1 MCGIAGYIKLQ
12 KKSSLSV
19 KPLLKLMEHRGPDE
33 SSAVEQDNWGI
44 GANRLAILAPREKN
58 TQPLWSPDKRYCFVF
73 NGEIYNH
80 KQIREDL
87 LKKNYQFKSSCDSE
101 VLFYAYLEYKHS
113 AFLKCQGMFAC
124 AVFDN
129 LEKKWILARDPMGIK
144 PLYFQKNKKHFAF
157 ASEIKP
163 LLTMDSYS
171 INKKALPS
179 YLQRR
184 FVMGRE
190 TLFSNIFRVQP
201 AEVLEFSEP
210 QDIKRVCYWI
220 PPKKIISKNKKERE
234 EEFSSQLM
242 ESLKITG
249 DSDVELGAL
258 LSGGIDSAVVSVL
271 SRSFQKQFN
280 AYFFDNRYDNK
291 EKLYAQNLSQKL
303 NQNFHIVY
311 SQENDFQLLPKI
323 INHLEEPLGDSIII
337 PTYKLMREASKNQKA
352 VLSGEGADEILGG
365 YAHHFLF
372 YLFYKLQKLL
382 PLSFLKTA
390 TKITPG
396 FILNQLVPY
405 PGHFKKEKIYQ
416 SLDQLTQG
424 GLNQFIKTTNLFHD
438 EALKQL
444 LPDLLAKAFFSESF
458 YPQIASLRDLIH
470 FDIQNWLPNY
480 NLLRVD
486 KLSMC
491 SSLEVRIPY
500 LNINF
505 VNFCLSLPN
514 QDLISLF
521 IRKRILRSFALKNS
535 KLGFKTA
542 YRKKHP
548 FTFKENKIY
557 KNYKQFIFDH
567 LDQSFI
573 KTFHIN
579 PKKMSQLLD
588 QYDQNLVSQKQVT
601 SLLHLAVWTK
611 EFF

>member
-1 MCGIAGYIKLQ
+1 
-12 KKSSLSV
+12 
-19 KPLLKLMEHRGPDE
+19 MEHRGPDE
-33 SSAVEQDNWGI
+33 SSTIEQDGWGI
-44 GANRLAILAPREKN
+44 GANRLAISAPQEQN
-58 TQPLWSPDKRYCFVF
+58 TQPLWSPDKRFCFVF

-80 KQIREDL
+80 EQIRKNL
-87 LKKNYQFKSSCDSE
+87 SKKNYHFKTSCDSE

-124 AVFDN
+124 AVFDT
-129 LEKKWILARDPMGIK
+129 LEKKWILARDPMGMK
-144 PLYFQKNKKHFAF
+144 PLYFQKNKENFVF

-163 LLTMDSYS
+163 LLTMNSCS
-171 INKKALPS
+171 INKKVLPC

-201 AEVLEFSEP
+201 AEVLEFSEKNH
-210 QDIKRVCYWI
+210 IKSIFYWT
-220 PPKKIISKNKKERE
+220 PPKKNISKNKKERE

-242 ESLKITG
+242 ESIKITG
-249 DSDVELGAL
+249 DSDVELGTL
-258 LSGGIDSAVVSVL
+258 LSGGIDSAVVSAL
-271 SRSFQKQFN
+271 SRPSQKQFN
-280 AYFFDNRYDNK
+280 ACFFDNGYDDK
-291 EKLYAQNLSQKL
+291 ERFYAKNLSQKF
-303 NQNFHIVY
+303 NQNLHIVY
-311 SQENDFQLLPKI
+311 SKEDDFLLLPKI
-323 INHLEEPLGDSIII
+323 INYLEEPLGDSIII

-372 YLFYKLQKLL
+372 YLFYKFQYLL
-382 PLSFLKTA
+382 PLSFLKA
-390 TKITPG
+390 IAKITPG
-396 FILNQLVPY
+396 FILNQMFPY

-416 SLDQLTQG
+416 SLDQLVQE

-438 EALKQL
+438 EELKQL
-444 LPDLLAKAFFSESF
+444 MPDLLTETCFSKSV
-458 YPQIASLRDLIH
+458 YPKTASLRDLIH

-480 NLLRVD
+480 NLLRID

-505 VNFCLSLPN
+505 VNFCLSLPD

-521 IRKRILRSFALKNS
+521 IRKRILRNFALKKS

-557 KNYKQFIFDH
+557 KNYKQFVFDH
-567 LDQSFI
+567 LDQSFT

-579 PKKMSQLLD
+579 PNKLSQLLD
-588 QYDQNLVSQKQVT
+588 QYDHSLVAQKQVT